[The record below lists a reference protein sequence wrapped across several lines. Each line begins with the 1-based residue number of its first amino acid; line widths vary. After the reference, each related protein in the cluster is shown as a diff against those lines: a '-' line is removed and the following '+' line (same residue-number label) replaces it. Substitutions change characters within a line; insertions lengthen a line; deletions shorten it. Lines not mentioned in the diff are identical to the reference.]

1 METIV
6 ITLVVL
12 GVVAYLG
19 FLTTLK
25 NSAEATNKAMDYG
38 NSRVDELLNQ
48 MEKKAVASDSKVW
61 EKLNNKFDNMEA
73 LHTSKSVSAKIKALQ
88 KQAVENA
95 KSTTDKAE

>member
-25 NSAEATNKAMDYG
+25 NSAEALNKGMDYG

-48 MEKKAVASDSKVW
+48 MEAKATMADAKVW
-61 EKLNNKFDNMEA
+61 NKLDAKADDMGEI
-73 LHTSKSVSAKIKALQ
+73 HTAKSVQAKLKAKQ
-88 KQAVENA
+88 KEAIA
-95 KSTTDKAE
+95 KAKAE

>member
-25 NSAEATNKAMDYG
+25 NSAEALNKGMDYG

-48 MEKKAVASDSKVW
+48 MEVKATVNDAKVW
-61 EKLNNKFDNMEA
+61 NKLDAKVSDMDAF
-73 LHTSKSVSAKIKALQ
+73 HTSKSVKAKLKAKSKVAVDSAK
-88 KQAVENA
+88 EA
-95 KSTTDKAE
+95 KTA